1 MKRIIMIVMI
11 MIVMIMITNYIVA
24 QNITRN
30 FPGDYT
36 KKDLQ
41 ILENRDWS
49 STFSGSNNFF
59 SECDNTIKV
68 REQSPSTDTR
78 MTSIRT
84 EFGLLFGVND
94 GEWSGG
100 FYHKAKGNAPRLLKD
115 GNVKFLYKNNKDEIL
130 YFYSKNAPTT
140 WKLEQIYK
148 DTVNIAFETKEITTL
163 PDYPAAIVYNDTNLI
178 VAGLK
183 NVYIY
188 ENGTFKPVFK
198 NNEWR
203 NVEPISML
211 LLDSEHVLIGLY
223 KGIVKVNLKTC
234 KMELF
239 VLERMKVQ
247 L

>member
-1 MKRIIMIVMI
+1 MKRKI

-30 FPGDYT
+30 FPDDYT
-36 KKDLQ
+36 RKDLQ

-49 STFSGSNNFF
+49 SALSGSNNFF
-59 SECDNTIKV
+59 AECTNTIKV
-68 REQSPSTDTR
+68 REQLPSTDTR

-94 GEWSGG
+94 GAWSGG
-100 FYHKAKGNAPRLLKD
+100 LYHKAKGNEPRLLKE
-115 GNVKFLYKNNKDEIL
+115 GNATFLHRTMKDEIL
-130 YFYSKNAPTT
+130 YFYSKNDQSL

-148 DTVNIAFETKEITTL
+148 DTVDMKVRTREIATL
-163 PDYPAAIVYNDTNLI
+163 KDYPAAIAYNETNLI

-183 NVYIY
+183 NVYAY

-211 LLDSEHVLIGLY
+211 ILDSDHVLIGLY
-223 KGIVKVNLKTC
+223 KGIAKVNLKTS

-239 VLERMKVQ
+239 VMERTKVQ
-247 L
+247 

>member
-1 MKRIIMIVMI
+1 MKRII

-68 REQSPSTDTR
+68 REQLPSTDTR

-100 FYHKAKGNAPRLLKD
+100 LYHKAKGNQPRLLKE
-115 GNVKFLYKNNKDEIL
+115 GNITFLHRTIKDEIL
-130 YFYSKNAPTT
+130 YFYSKNDQSL
-140 WKLEQIYK
+140 WKLEKIYK
-148 DTVNIAFETKEITTL
+148 DTVDVKVTTREIATL
-163 PDYPAAIVYNDTNLI
+163 KDYPAAIVYNDTNLI

-211 LLDSEHVLIGLY
+211 LLDTDHVLIGLY
-223 KGIVKVNLKTC
+223 KGIVKVNLKTS

-239 VLERMKVQ
+239 VLERTKV
-247 L
+247 